1 MSRKDQETKAANV
14 DAALTALGQKLAAMS
29 PEEREALFVERRKL
43 PPPPLEELERRL
55 RPFKTPITERT
66 MRRSVRSR

>member
-1 MSRKDQETKAANV
+1 MSENDQETKAASV
-14 DAALTALGQKLAAMS
+14 EAALTALGKKLAAMS
-29 PEEREALFVERRKL
+29 PEERDALFAERRKL
-43 PPPPLEELERRL
+43 PPPPQEELERRL